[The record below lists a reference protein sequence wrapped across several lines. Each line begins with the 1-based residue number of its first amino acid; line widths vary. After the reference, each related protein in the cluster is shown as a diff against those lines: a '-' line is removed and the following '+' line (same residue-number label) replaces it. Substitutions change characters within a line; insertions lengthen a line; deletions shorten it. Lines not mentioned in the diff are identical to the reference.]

1 MANRTRT
8 FTNFLIIFVF
18 FVKSLVRFD
27 RTESINWALFN
38 IFITRMHHFRLI
50 WSSVRSNRIEL
61 FIKKKKSKI
70 RVRFAVT
77 NSYLIRFGSIR
88 FDKRLTFDSFTVALS
103 FQFDSEFI
111 IIMHA
116 WELCMGKITN
126 PIAYFWIHFCWVLS
140 LSNHDSNL
148 KPKISFFEFS
158 CILLIDTKYKDK
170 IFLTQKKMAVIK
182 I

>member
-1 MANRTRT
+1 MKQKELLRYP
-8 FTNFLIIFVF
+8 FKLKF
-18 FVKSLVRFD
+18 
-27 RTESINWALFN
+27 RTEPNSIELILFCN
-38 IFITRMHHFRLI
+38 GEPYPNFYEFFDYFCVFCKKFG
-50 WSSVRSNRIEL
+50 SVRSNRIDQLSIIQYLHHQNASFSAHLKFGSIEPNRT
-61 FIKKKKSKI
+61 FYKKKKKKKSKI

-126 PIAYFWIHFCWVLS
+126 PIAYF
-140 LSNHDSNL
+140 
-148 KPKISFFEFS
+148 
-158 CILLIDTKYKDK
+158 
-170 IFLTQKKMAVIK
+170 
-182 I
+182 